1 MFRPSIRTARRSA
14 CVAVVVAV
22 TAVAAVFVPVA
33 SAASCSSQT
42 LSTPFSLLG
51 DWNKYYL
58 TPGGSFESSAWSGGS
73 LVNGSDPFKLNSVFD
88 SHAMQING
96 QATSPSFCITR
107 DDPSLR
113 FVARSTRIPGSN
125 GNYSQLNVSVSVRN
139 SSGSA
144 ANFFLGVL
152 QPQGNGW
159 FVSPRMEYG
168 SLFDSWLF
176 GTDGT
181 GTAQMQIVLTV
192 AGQGGSW
199 TVDDVY
205 VDPFAGK

>member
-1 MFRPSIRTARRSA
+1 MLRPSIRFARRA
-14 CVAVVVAV
+14 TCATVVIAAVA
-22 TAVAAVFVPVA
+22 TAAVFAPVA
-33 SAASCSSQT
+33 SAASCPSQT
-42 LSTPFSLLG
+42 LTTPFGGLG
-51 DWNKYYL
+51 DWNNYYL
-58 TPGGSFESSAWSGGS
+58 APGGSFESSAWSGGS
-73 LVNGSDPFKLNSVFD
+73 LVNGSEPFKLHSLFD
-88 SHAMQING
+88 SHALQING

-113 FVARSTRIPGSN
+113 FVARSTQIPGSN
-125 GNYSQLNVSVSVRN
+125 GNYSQLNVSVSVTN
-139 SSGSA
+139 SNGSA
-144 ANFFLGVL
+144 GNFFLGVVT
-152 QPQGNGW
+152 PHGNGW
-159 FVSPRMEYG
+159 FVTPRMEYG
-168 SLFDSWLF
+168 SMFDSWLF

>member
-1 MFRPSIRTARRSA
+1 MRSARRA
-14 CVAVVVAV
+14 TCVAVVIAAS
-22 TAVAAVFVPVA
+22 AVAAVFVPVA

-42 LSTPFSLLG
+42 LTTPFTGLG
-51 DWNKYYL
+51 DLNSYYL
-58 TPGGSFESSAWSGGS
+58 APGGSFESSAWSGGS
-73 LVNGSDPFKLNSVFD
+73 LVNGSDPLKLNSVFD

>member
-1 MFRPSIRTARRSA
+1 MAI
-14 CVAVVVAV
+14 VA
-22 TAVAAVFVPVA
+22 PVA
-33 SAASCSSQT
+33 SAASCGSQSLT
-42 LSTPFSLLG
+42 SPFGRFG
-51 DWNKYYL
+51 DGNSYYL
-58 TPGGSFESSAWSGGS
+58 APSGSFESSAWWGGS
-73 LVNGSDPFKLNSVFD
+73 LINGSDPFKLNSIWD

-113 FVARSTRIPGSN
+113 FVARSTQIPGSN

-139 SSGSA
+139 SNGSS
-144 ANFFLGVL
+144 ANYFLGAL

-159 FVSPRMEYG
+159 FTSPRLEYG

-176 GTDGT
+176 GSDGQ

-192 AGQGGSW
+192 AGQGGTW